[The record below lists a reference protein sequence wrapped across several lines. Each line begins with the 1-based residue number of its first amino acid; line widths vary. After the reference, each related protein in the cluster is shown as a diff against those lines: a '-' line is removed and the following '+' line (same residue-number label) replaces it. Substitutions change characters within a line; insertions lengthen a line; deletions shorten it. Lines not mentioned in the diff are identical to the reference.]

1 MFVFLGFGVSG
12 ESEGKAFSGVNEI
25 TAHECQPSFSPA
37 KSTGVSQGEHEKVSF
52 STAPPQGLTLADS
65 GGS

>member
-25 TAHECQPSFSPA
+25 TVHECQPSFSPA
-37 KSTGVSQGEHEKVSF
+37 KSIGMSQGEHEKVSF
-52 STAPPQGLTLADS
+52 STAPPQGLTLVDS
-65 GGS
+65 RGS